1 MKIKFNDSDQLYNI
15 TSFQKIGGDLAIMK
29 GTGLPAENTSGFQL
43 VRGNGT
49 VLEDCSGFTTKYN
62 VLTPAEGMLM
72 LSTGIVETEDNP
84 AGIYTYTPKPE
95 EIVEDVD
102 PLTNEELT
110 EAVADLMY
118 EVSAMQ
124 LGL

>member
-1 MKIKFNDSDQLYNI
+1 MQIKFNDSDRIYNI
-15 TSFQKIGGDLAIMK
+15 TTFRQIGGNIIILK
-29 GTGLPAENTSGFQL
+29 GAELPEENTSGFK
-43 VRGNGT
+43 VIDGDR
-49 VLEDCSGFTTKYN
+49 VIADYSAYTTKYN
-62 VLTPAEGMLM
+62 VSTQTEGMLM
-72 LSTGIVETEDNP
+72 LSTGIVETEDKP
-84 AGIYTYTPKPE
+84 AGIYAYTPKPE

-118 EVSAMQ
+118 EVSMMS